1 MAKPGIS
8 DDEFIVLWNKFN
20 GSATNL
26 AKHLNITLRG
36 VFARRRRIEKKKEL
50 HLPSERLWGG
60 AIKKISYRQVAEDIS
75 GPVVIFSDL
84 HAWPGDRS
92 PAFFALLAVI
102 KKLKPRL
109 IVNNGDAFDGATIS
123 RHPPMGYLDL
133 PTVEQELSY
142 CQELL
147 TQIEQAAPRETPL
160 IWNAGNHDNRFTARL
175 AHMAPEFA
183 KIKGCDLRDHF
194 PKWTW
199 GWSLV
204 VNPGTQG
211 ETLIKHR
218 WHNGQHAAFNNVL
231 KSGVNVVTGHT
242 HQLKAVP
249 FADLRGRRWGVE
261 TGCLSPIGLEAG
273 DKFSYAEDNP
283 SGSCQGFVI
292 LHYDET
298 YRMLP
303 PELAETIN
311 GSVYFRGQKIY

>member
-1 MAKPGIS
+1 MSRTGLS
-8 DDEFIVLWNKFN
+8 DQEFITIWNKFN
-20 GSATNL
+20 GSATQV
-26 AKHLNITLRG
+26 AKHLDVTVRG
-36 VFARRRRIEKKKEL
+36 VCSRRRRIEAKL
-50 HLPSERLWGG
+50 QTNLPSESLWGG
-60 AIKKISYRQVAEDIS
+60 KVKKISYRQVSENIT

-92 PAFFALLAVI
+92 PAFFACLEVI
-102 KKLKPRL
+102 KKVKPSL
-109 IVNNGDAFDGATIS
+109 IINNGDAFDGATIS
-123 RHPPMGYLDL
+123 RHPPMGYLSL
-133 PTVEQELSY
+133 PTVEQELAY

-147 TQIEQAAPRETPL
+147 TQIERAAPKGCPL

-175 AHMAPEFA
+175 AQMAPEYA

-194 PKWTW
+194 PAWTW

-204 VNPGTQG
+204 INPGTQG
-211 ETLIKHR
+211 ETLVKHR

-249 FADLRGRRWGVE
+249 FTDFRGRRWGVE
-261 TGCLSPIGLEAG
+261 CGTLSPVGLEAG

-283 SGSCQGFVI
+283 GGSCQGFVI
-292 LHYDET
+292 LHYDEN

-303 PELAETIN
+303 PELVETIG
-311 GSVYFRGQKIY
+311 GSVFWRGQKI